1 MRRNEIDM
9 ANSRSQMRP
18 DEGSGLGT
26 LGQPG
31 HSGPRWGMRWIVSA
45 VAVGLTAAAVLG
57 VGVFQERS
65 TRRALT
71 DELEA
76 RLLLEARNLSLASSS
91 ALLSD
96 FPELTLHPLLKEK
109 QARNPE
115 FALLVV
121 VDHESKIQG
130 HPEFRRLG
138 ETLEVGGDCASY
150 PSTQELD
157 PGESFL
163 QDDSHLLVV
172 APVEYQ
178 GQRIGTTAVG
188 IERGYI
194 DRIIREARLKLLV
207 VLGAF
212 LGLAV
217 IVSFVTMTGLLSPI
231 DDLRRGLE
239 RIGRGDLDHAIEV
252 RGRTELGLLA
262 NTVNTMAAE
271 LKVAQEEMVEK
282 ERLAHELDLA
292 REIQSR
298 LLPHER
304 RVTGPFVLD
313 GSHQAAFEVGGDYYD
328 YFSLSG
334 GRTGIVVADVAGKGL
349 AGCLVMSMLA
359 ALLKAYRDRYDSPK
373 ELLTQLDESL
383 APDLRPGAFV
393 TMFYG
398 ILDESTG
405 QICFASAGHMP
416 TLVYRAEKGE
426 VEEFRTRGIP
436 LGAVRGGVVA
446 RTLHDETVQLG
457 PGDLLIQYTD
467 GINETLDVTGETQ
480 FEIEG
485 MRTLLTKKSTLGPTA
500 ILDVFRDELETW
512 RGGGPRQDDET
523 LVALG
528 WDASIPLTP
537 PQTIPESR
545 EEAKVVP
552 IDSALRPPSS
562 TAPESERWLE
572 FAEAQGDR
580 IVLSSKV
587 EAMGS
592 IEPWL
597 RRRAD
602 LEDLDGIHFDLLY
615 TALYEACT
623 NIAEHGYG
631 HPNAEF
637 VMWWLPERSRTNSL
651 LGRFV
656 LVDHGRAFSPDN
668 WTASD
673 FHDPM
678 VRRRTRGF
686 GLDIIHRV
694 MCSVNYWPTTSRG
707 NITVLAF
714 DPTAVEIKE
723 VRHA

>member
-1 MRRNEIDM
+1 
-9 ANSRSQMRP
+9 
-18 DEGSGLGT
+18 
-26 LGQPG
+26 
-31 HSGPRWGMRWIVSA
+31 MRWIVSA

-115 FALLVV
+115 FVLLVV
-121 VDHESKIQG
+121 VDHEAKIQG

-138 ETLEVGGDCASY
+138 ETLEVGGGCSGYA
-150 PSTQELD
+150 STQELD

-194 DRIIREARLKLLV
+194 DRIIREARLKLLG

-304 RVTGPFVLD
+304 RATGPFVVD

-328 YFSLSG
+328 YFPLSG

-349 AGCLVMSMLA
+349 AGCLVISMLA

-373 ELLTQLDESL
+373 ELLTKLDESL

-405 QICFASAGHMP
+405 SICFASAGHMP
-416 TLVYRAEKGE
+416 TLVYRAATGE
-426 VEEFRTRGIP
+426 VEEFRSRGIP

-446 RTLHDETVQLG
+446 RTLHDESVQLG

-467 GINETLDVTGETQ
+467 GINETLDVTGDVQ

-485 MRTLLTKKSTLGPTA
+485 MRALLERKSKLGPTA

-528 WDASIPLTP
+528 WDAAIPLTP
-537 PQTIPESR
+537 VGETSDSG

-552 IDSALRPPSS
+552 IDSALR
-562 TAPESERWLE
+562 APASVAATESERWLAL
-572 FAEAQGDR
+572 AEAQGDR
-580 IVLSSKV
+580 IVLATKI
-587 EAMGS
+587 EAMDS
-592 IEPWL
+592 IEKWL
-597 RRRAD
+597 RRRSD
-602 LEDLDGIHFDLLY
+602 LEDLDAIHFDLLY

-637 VMWWLPERSRTNSL
+637 VLWWLPERRSGNGL

-656 LVDHGRAFSPDN
+656 LVDHGDPFSPDN

-694 MCSVNYWPTTSRG
+694 MCSVNYWPSTSRG